1 MIIIGVN
8 VDNMPLIVA
17 DTRYTTSF
25 YKAFMNYCIEN
36 FPIRNSNSQLL
47 KKHFKPEFNHPEFKR
62 ARHYK
67 RIVGHNGL
75 YYSTYNDNIR
85 KKVIMEEIAAELGIN
100 LRIQT
105 ANNN

>member
-1 MIIIGVN
+1 MKIIGVL
-8 VDNMPLIVA
+8 VDNNPLIVA

-36 FPIRNSNSQLL
+36 YPIRNNNSVLL
-47 KKHFKPEFNHPEFKR
+47 KKRFKPEFNHPEFKR
-62 ARHYK
+62 ARAYK
-67 RIVGHNGL
+67 RIVGHNGI
-75 YYSTYNDNIR
+75 YYSTYNENKR
-85 KKVIMEEIAAELGIN
+85 KKQIMEEIAAELGIN